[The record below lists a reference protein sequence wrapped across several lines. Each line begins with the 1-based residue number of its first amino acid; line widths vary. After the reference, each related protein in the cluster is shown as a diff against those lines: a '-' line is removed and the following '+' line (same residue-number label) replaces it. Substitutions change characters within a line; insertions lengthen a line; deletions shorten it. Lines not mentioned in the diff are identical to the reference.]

1 MAWNQHTRLETI
13 HIFCSVLY
21 ADDACLVADGAA
33 SCQLLLSLVESW
45 LQWSGMMVKIPKCFS
60 LAIQAS
66 TTKRFDPGLILHG
79 QKIPF
84 IGSKSIKFLGGPLS
98 VPTNR
103 SEHQQNLETKLMTL
117 MEQVDNIA
125 VTRKQKLL
133 LYKAGV
139 CPRISW
145 DLAIMDLSTSWIS
158 SALESVATRFL
169 KKWSGV
175 ARPAN
180 TARLYLPKEEGGLA
194 LPPISLLYKRLKVSQ
209 GGLLLTSRD
218 RVTQRL
224 AHRTLQ
230 KEEAQ
235 VRVQFK
241 PVTLCREVMVEDPG
255 ARRQTLAKR
264 AKNAVMF
271 EDAMERREYAESLP
285 VQGQLMRVH
294 SFASD
299 IWATAVGGLGS
310 EVLKF
315 ALNAATDTLPHN
327 SNLAK
332 WRNGAVQE

>member
-1 MAWNQHTRLETI
+1 
-13 HIFCSVLY
+13 
-21 ADDACLVADGAA
+21 
-33 SCQLLLSLVESW
+33 
-45 LQWSGMMVKIPKCFS
+45 
-60 LAIQAS
+60 
-66 TTKRFDPGLILHG
+66 
-79 QKIPF
+79 
-84 IGSKSIKFLGGPLS
+84 
-98 VPTNR
+98 
-103 SEHQQNLETKLMTL
+103 MTL

-169 KKWSGV
+169 KKWSGL

-209 GGLLLTSRD
+209 GGLLLTTRD

-235 VRVQFK
+235 VRV
-241 PVTLCREVMVEDPG
+241 
-255 ARRQTLAKR
+255 
-264 AKNAVMF
+264 
-271 EDAMERREYAESLP
+271 
-285 VQGQLMRVH
+285 
-294 SFASD
+294 
-299 IWATAVGGLGS
+299 
-310 EVLKF
+310 
-315 ALNAATDTLPHN
+315 
-327 SNLAK
+327 
-332 WRNGAVQE
+332 